1 MQKQIQQDPKRTA
14 QKFTKTELQ
23 ISRKRIRSER
33 RRKNKNRERLPKR
46 NYLTNA
52 EIVGRAID
60 LLVMAKEMMIV
71 IRTRET
77 LGGGGGEAIGE

>member
-1 MQKQIQQDPKRTA
+1 MRQRSHIQSPLLIQLSKNPSK
-14 QKFTKTELQ
+14 TK
-23 ISRKRIRSER
+23 SKD
-33 RRKNKNRERLPKR
+33 
-46 NYLTNA
+46 LTNA